1 MNKKSI
7 VKLTKDPKDSK
18 TTKKTKAVLDAEIE
32 HHALQEI
39 LLSKTDYKAQ
49 LHTLQV
55 EFVKLQH
62 HLIASGGKI
71 LLLLEGRDASGKDGS
86 IKRIVEYLSPR
97 ETRVVALGK
106 PSDHEKTAW
115 YFQRYVAELPK
126 AEEFVL
132 FNRSWYN
139 RAGVE
144 PVMGYCSKAEY
155 EDFMHNVPSFEYL
168 LVSSGIKLFKYY
180 LDISKPEQER
190 RLSDRVRDPL
200 KQWKYSQVDAVALKH
215 WDAYS
220 EARNQML
227 ERTHSHHAPWTI
239 IHTDSKRIARINLM
253 RDILSR
259 LDYHGKIHPLVEPDS
274 SVVFKFTPDFLK
286 QNTLAH

>member
-7 VKLTKDPKDSK
+7 IKPSKEPKKSKAISDAKTEPQPVK
-18 TTKKTKAVLDAEIE
+18 
-32 HHALQEI
+32 EI
-39 LLSKTDYKAQ
+39 LLSKADYEAQ
-49 LHTLQV
+49 LHVLQV

-155 EDFMHNVPSFEYL
+155 EDFMHNVSGFEYL
-168 LVSSGIKLFKYY
+168 LASSGIKLLKYY
-180 LDISKPEQER
+180 LDISQSEQES
-190 RLSDRVRDPL
+190 RLADRARDPL
-200 KQWKYSQVDAVALKH
+200 KQWKYSPVDAVAVKH
-215 WDAYS
+215 WAEYS

-227 ERTHSHHAPWTI
+227 ERTDSQHAPWTV
-239 IHTDSKRIARINLM
+239 IHTDNKRLARLNLM
-253 RDILSR
+253 RDILLR
-259 LDYHGKIHPLVEPDS
+259 LDYRGKKHHLVHPDS
-274 SVVFKFTPDFLK
+274 SVVFKFTPEFLQ
-286 QNTLAH
+286 QNILAN

>member
-1 MNKKSI
+1 MNKKS
-7 VKLTKDPKDSK
+7 VSPSLKEPKKSK
-18 TTKKTKAVLDAEIE
+18 AISDKHTEPLLIKEIM
-32 HHALQEI
+32 
-39 LLSKTDYKAQ
+39 LSKADYKAQ
-49 LHTLQV
+49 LHILQI

-62 HLIASGGKI
+62 HLIASGAKI

-86 IKRIVEYLSPR
+86 IKRITEYLSPR

-144 PVMGYCSKAEY
+144 PVMGYCSKADY
-155 EDFMHNVPSFEYL
+155 EDFMHNVSGFEYL
-168 LVSSGIKLFKYY
+168 LASSGIKLLKYY
-180 LDISKPEQER
+180 LDISKSEQES
-190 RLSDRVRDPL
+190 RLTERSRNPL
-200 KQWKYSQVDAVALKH
+200 KQWKYSPVDAVAVKH
-215 WDAYS
+215 WDSYS

-227 ERTHSHHAPWTI
+227 ERTDSQHAPWTV
-239 IHTDSKRIARINLM
+239 IHTDNKRLARLNLM

-259 LDYHGKIHPLVEPDS
+259 LDYRGKKHHLVHPDS
-274 SVVFKFTPDFLK
+274 SVVFKFTPELLR
-286 QNTLAH
+286 QNTLAN